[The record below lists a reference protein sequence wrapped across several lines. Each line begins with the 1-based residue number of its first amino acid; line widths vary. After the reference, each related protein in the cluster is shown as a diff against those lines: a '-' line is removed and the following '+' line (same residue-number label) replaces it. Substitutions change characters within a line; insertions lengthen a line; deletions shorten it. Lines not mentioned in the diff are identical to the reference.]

1 MPVKNPRELFVMTL
15 SHVRQGTE
23 RGTKVFQ
30 ELSQA
35 AQRQDVKEA
44 LEARVIVSKQ
54 ILEKIDEC
62 FRLIGEKPVQL
73 TGRLEEVFLED
84 FRREL
89 NEIQNPM
96 AKHLFILA
104 KAVHLIH
111 LRVGEYVALVAAAD
125 ITGNHAVGA
134 LLETCLADKLA
145 LAERTRRLIRYI
157 AQNEIEQRKAA

>member
-23 RGTKVFQ
+23 RTTKIFQ

-44 LEARVIVSKQ
+44 LQARVFISDQ
-54 ILEKIDEC
+54 IIAKIDEC
-62 FRLIGEKPVQL
+62 FRLLGEKPAQL
-73 TGRLEEVFLED
+73 TGRLEEVFAED

-89 NEIQNPM
+89 NEIQNPV
-96 AKHLFILA
+96 AKHLFILS

-111 LRVGEYVALVAAAD
+111 LRIGQYVALIAAAD
-125 ITGNHAVGA
+125 MTGHYGVGV
-134 LLETCLADKLA
+134 LLESCLADKLA
-145 LAERTRRLIRYI
+145 LAERTRHLIHTVVETEMEER
-157 AQNEIEQRKAA
+157 RAA

>member
-15 SHVRQGTE
+15 SHVRQGNE
-23 RGTKVFQ
+23 RTTKIFQ

-44 LEARVIVSKQ
+44 LEARVFIANQ
-54 ILEKIDEC
+54 INARIDEC
-62 FRLIGEKPVQL
+62 FRLIGEKPMQL

-89 NEIQNPM
+89 NEIQNPI
-96 AKHLFILA
+96 AKNLFILA

-111 LRVGEYVALVAAAD
+111 LRIGEYVGLVAAAD
-125 ITGNHAVGA
+125 LTGNHAVGA

-145 LAERTRRLIRYI
+145 LADRTRRVIRNI
-157 AQNEIEQRKAA
+157 AQTQIEERKAA